1 MSLPALGAR
10 AGRLTAGL
18 AILLSSLA
26 AGTAARAESAVLQGL
41 DKITAR
47 ISTFEAVAG
56 EPAYFGT
63 LEILVRRCHKTPPE
77 EPPESAVFV
86 EIVDVRPDSPSVPLF
101 TGWMFASSP
110 AISALEHPVYD
121 VWVVDCKAGEETIPQ
136 PLEDEQMQM
145 Q

>member
-1 MSLPALGAR
+1 VSPRSRCAR

-18 AILLSSLA
+18 AVLLSSLA
-26 AGTAARAESAVLQGL
+26 AGTAARAEIAVLQGL

-56 EPAYFGT
+56 EPAHFGT
-63 LEILVRRCHKTPPE
+63 WEILVRRCHKTPPE

-86 EIVDVRPDSPSVPLF
+86 EIVDVRPDSPSAPLF

-121 VWVVDCKAGEETIPQ
+121 VWVVDCKAGEEAIPQ
-136 PLEDEQMQM
+136 PPEGEQPQAE
-145 Q
+145 